1 MSPRRLLY
9 VFFTK
14 CIVAICLSKK
24 KANKKN
30 QSSTLGQMFSS
41 SLLIALVYFCFFL
54 CSQSKSQPTLF
65 FAHCFLLI
73 AYSFTLLTLS
83 PALISC
89 FQLLPRI
96 SYVLSCCNL
105 SPIIVITTVLI
116 FHCYRQHVDMMTLLT
131 CGIADV
137 VDN

>member
-24 KANKKN
+24 ESKQKKKKFYLRSN
-30 QSSTLGQMFSS
+30 VQQFSS
-41 SLLIALVYFCFFL
+41 DCFSLLLFL

-65 FAHCFLLI
+65 FAHCFLVI

-131 CGIADV
+131 CGISDV